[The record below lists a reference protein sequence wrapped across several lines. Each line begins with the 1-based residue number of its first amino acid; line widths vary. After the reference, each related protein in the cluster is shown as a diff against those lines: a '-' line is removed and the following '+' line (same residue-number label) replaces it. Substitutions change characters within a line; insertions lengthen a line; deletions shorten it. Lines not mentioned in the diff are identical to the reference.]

1 MQRRRFIKTTIAG
14 ATAAIVVPS
23 FASSTGVSKTGL
35 ILYTVRNEMDRDAEG
50 TLDQIA
56 GLGYNWLEA
65 ASYDNGKF
73 YGRKPSVFRKMIES
87 RGMELVS
94 SHNGLNHDN
103 LDEVVGAASE
113 AGLQYLVIPSLPGK
127 WINSA
132 DALKQTADFMNMAG
146 EKCRAKGMKLG
157 FHNHTVE
164 FKPVEGQKPMDVFLE
179 NTDPDLVTFQLD
191 LAWITKS
198 GNDPLEYFRKYP
210 GRFEL
215 WHVKDLSEEKE
226 DATLGEGTMD
236 FEPIFAAE
244 GTAGMKYFF
253 VEQDN
258 CRTHTP
264 IESIRISRN
273 YLLENIL

>member
-1 MQRRRFIKTTIAG
+1 MKRRSFVKTTIAG
-14 ATAAIVVPS
+14 ATAAIVLPS
-23 FASSTGVSKTGL
+23 FACTPGARKTGL
-35 ILYTVRNEMDRDAEG
+35 ILYTVRNEMDKDAEG
-50 TLDQIA
+50 TLDRIA
-56 GLGYNWLEA
+56 EIGYNWLEA
-65 ASYDNGKF
+65 ASYADGKF
-73 YGRKPSVFRKMIES
+73 YGRKPVDFRRMVEN

-94 SHNGLNHDN
+94 SHNGLDNDN

-113 AGLQYLVIPSLPGK
+113 AGLKYLVIPSLPHS
-127 WINSA
+127 WINSG
-132 DALKQTADFMNMAG
+132 DALKETADFMNMAG

-164 FKPVEGQKPMDVFLE
+164 FEPVEGKVPIDVFIA

-198 GNDPLEYFRKYP
+198 GNDPLTYFEKYP

-215 WHVKDLSEEKE
+215 WHVKDLSEEGQ

-236 FEPIFAAE
+236 FEPIFAAAE
-244 GTAGMKYFF
+244 TAGMKYFF
-253 VEQDN
+253 VEQDH

-264 IESIRISRN
+264 LESIKISRN
-273 YLLENIL
+273 YLSENIL

>member
-1 MQRRRFIKTTIAG
+1 MKRRNFIKTTIAG

-23 FASSTGVSKTGL
+23 LACSSAERKTGL
-35 ILYTVRNEMDRDAEG
+35 ILYTVRNEMDKDAEG
-50 TLDQIA
+50 TLDRIA
-56 GLGYNWLEA
+56 ETGYNWLEA
-65 ASYDNGKF
+65 ASYADGKF
-73 YGRKPSVFRKMIES
+73 YGRKPADFRRMIES
-87 RGMELVS
+87 RGMELIS

-113 AGLQYLVIPSLPGK
+113 AGLQYLVIPSLPHQ

-132 DALKQTADFMNMAG
+132 DALKKTADFMNMAG
-146 EKCRAKGMKLG
+146 KKCREKGMKLG

-164 FKPVEGQKPMDVFLE
+164 FEPVEGQVPMDVFLD
-179 NTDPDLVTFQLD
+179 NTDADLVTFQLD

-198 GNDPLEYFRKYP
+198 GNEPLEYFDKYP

-215 WHVKDLSEEKE
+215 WHVKDLSEDGQ

-236 FEPIFAAE
+236 FKPIFAGAA
-244 GTAGMKYFF
+244 TAGMKYFF
-253 VEQDN
+253 IEQDN

-264 IESIRISRN
+264 LESIEISRN
-273 YLLENIL
+273 YLLKNIL

>member
-1 MQRRRFIKTTIAG
+1 MKRRSFVKTTIAG

-23 FASSTGVSKTGL
+23 FACTPGARKTGL
-35 ILYTVRNEMDRDAEG
+35 ILYTVRDEMDKDAEG
-50 TLDQIA
+50 TLDRIA
-56 GLGYNWLEA
+56 ETGYNWLEA
-65 ASYDNGKF
+65 ASYSDGKF
-73 YGRKPSVFRKMIES
+73 YGRKPADFRRMVES
-87 RGMELVS
+87 RGMELIS
-94 SHNGLNHDN
+94 SHNGLDHDN

-113 AGLQYLVIPSLPGK
+113 AGLQYLVIPSLPNS

-132 DALKQTADFMNMAG
+132 DALRKTADFMNRAG
-146 EKCRAKGMKLG
+146 EKCREKGMKLG

-164 FKPVEGQKPMDVFLE
+164 FEPVDGQIPMDVFLE
-179 NTDPDLVTFQLD
+179 NTDAGLVTFQLD

-198 GNDPLEYFRKYP
+198 GNDPLVYFEKYP

-215 WHVKDLSEEKE
+215 WHVKDLSAEEE

-236 FEPIFAAE
+236 FEPIFAAA

-253 VEQDN
+253 IEQDH

-264 IESIRISRN
+264 LESIKISRN
-273 YLLENIL
+273 YLLDNIL

>member
-1 MQRRRFIKTTIAG
+1 MKRRSFIKTTIAG

-23 FASSTGVSKTGL
+23 FACSPGERKTGL
-35 ILYTVRNEMDRDAEG
+35 ILYTVRNEMDKDAEG
-50 TLDQIA
+50 TLDRIA
-56 GLGYNWLEA
+56 GMGYNWLEA
-65 ASYDNGKF
+65 ASYADGSF
-73 YGRKPSVFRKMIES
+73 YGRKPADFRRMIES
-87 RGMELVS
+87 RGMELIS
-94 SHNGLNHDN
+94 SHNGLDHDN

-113 AGLQYLVIPSLPGK
+113 AGLKYLVIPSLPHQ

-132 DALKQTADFMNMAG
+132 DALKKTADFMNMAG
-146 EKCRAKGMKLG
+146 GKCRENGMKLG

-164 FKPVEGQKPMDVFLE
+164 FEPVKGQIPMDVFLE
-179 NTDPDLVTFQLD
+179 NTDAGLVTFQLD

-198 GNDPLEYFRKYP
+198 GNDPLAYFEKYP

-215 WHVKDLSEEKE
+215 WHVKDLSEEGH

-236 FEPIFAAE
+236 FKPIFAGAS
-244 GTAGMKYFF
+244 TAGMKYFF
-253 VEQDN
+253 IEQDN

-264 IESIRISRN
+264 LESIEISRN